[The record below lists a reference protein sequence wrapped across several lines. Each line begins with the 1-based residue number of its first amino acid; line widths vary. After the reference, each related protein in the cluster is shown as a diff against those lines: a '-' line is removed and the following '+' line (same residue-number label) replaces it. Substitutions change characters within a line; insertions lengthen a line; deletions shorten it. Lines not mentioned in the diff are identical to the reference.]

1 MLSIEI
7 KTKNGDTEDEAQ
19 KLDSEKETQ
28 TVYFPKHPILTYLSG
43 ESRDRIMMDVR
54 RQTQS

>member
-7 KTKNGDTEDEAQ
+7 KSEDSKDQNLANNNER
-19 KLDSEKETQ
+19 KTQ

-43 ESRDRIMMDVR
+43 QTRDNIMMEVGR
-54 RQTQS
+54 ETQR